1 MLKYR
6 LIFGPIMLAFVAAM
20 FYFDNRLDQISIAG
34 TIFEKLFHGRQN
46 LPAGLLMLVV
56 FLAAIPLGAREMV
69 AIFKAKGIEA
79 DPALVSLAGVSG
91 CLLMYVVPVTV
102 SSQTAMAIMTTL
114 ITTLFL
120 IALVRYSW
128 PTGRTQGAI
137 AVGAVTMLALVY
149 LGLFPGFYV
158 SIRRWHSPWVVAAI
172 IVITKSCDIGAY
184 FTGRSIGKHKL
195 IPWLSPGKTWEGLA
209 GGMIFAGLVA
219 MGLAYLANINGISGH
234 YDNPTAAER
243 AEGIAVRQ
251 FIVHEFVLW
260 QAFLGGVVLGGV
272 GQFGDLIA
280 SLFKRDAGFK
290 DSGSTIPGFGGV
302 IDVFDSLLVVAPL
315 AYWMLRAAAH

>member
-6 LIFGPIMLAFVAAM
+6 LIFGPIMLALVAITV
-20 FYFDNRLDQISIAG
+20 YFDNKLDQVSIQG
-34 TIFEKLFHGRQN
+34 TVFEKLFLGRPY
-46 LPAGLLMLVV
+46 LPAGLIMLLV
-56 FLAAIPLGAREMV
+56 FLALIPLAAREMC

-79 DPALVSLAGVSG
+79 DTVIVSLAGMSG
-91 CLLMYVVPVTV
+91 CLLMYAVPVTMP
-102 SSQTAMAIMTTL
+102 SQTAIAVMTTL
-114 ITTLFL
+114 ITTMFL
-120 IALVRYSW
+120 VALVRYSW
-128 PTGRTQGAI
+128 PTGRTQGAV

-158 SIRRWHSPWVVAAI
+158 SIRRWHSAWVVAAI

-219 MGLAYLANINGISGH
+219 MGLAYLANVNGIAGH
-234 YDNPTAAER
+234 FDNPTTVER
-243 AEGIAVRQ
+243 AAGFKRQ
-251 FIVHEFVLW
+251 FEAHDFVLW
-260 QAFLGGVVLGGV
+260 QTFICGVVLGGV

-290 DSGSTIPGFGGV
+290 DSGTAIPGFGGV
-302 IDVFDSLLVVAPL
+302 IDVFDSLLVVSPL